1 MLTLP
6 RLSTEELKP
15 EGTGVEKKA
24 RACVE
29 YQHEQHQAITSSV
42 ISAKNVKVW
51 RESVSL
57 SDLVTVVHVT
67 VSRCLEKE
75 C

>member
-6 RLSTEELKP
+6 CLSTEELKP
-15 EGTGVEKKA
+15 KAQEWRKA

-42 ISAKNVKVW
+42 ISVKNVKVL

-57 SDLVTVVHVT
+57 SDLVMVVHVT
-67 VSRCLEKE
+67 KCPGD
-75 C
+75 CP